1 MTPLPIKTAA
11 DRGGVNRR
19 TLQRWIQRGHLR
31 KLPDG
36 KVDLDEV
43 RGQIDYLLTARRR
56 GPAPGQ
62 RRDLLSEEKRA
73 QRETLADCNRVRAAI
88 RIIDRIEDRLLVCEI
103 ADHAAAISN
112 KALQKMGALS
122 SAGQPPT
129 KIQLSENLAG

>member
-11 DRGGVNRR
+11 DRAGVNRR
-19 TLQRWIQRGHLR
+19 TLQRWIRQGHLR

-43 RGQIDYLLTARRR
+43 SNQVAYLLAARRR

-62 RRDLLSEEKRA
+62 RRDPLSEEKRW
-73 QRETLADCNRVRAAI
+73 QRQTLADANRVRAAI
-88 RIIDRIEDRLLVCEI
+88 RIIDRIEERLFVCEV

-112 KALQKMGALS
+112 KALQKMGALTN
-122 SAGQPPT
+122 AGQAP
-129 KIQLSENLAG
+129 QNFS